1 MVDKLTS
8 PILRV
13 LGYGLGLAL
22 IILAAYQGI
31 TEVALEKIIN
41 AARLELVG
49 IAVAVLANLV
59 LTGVFYWRITTGFDA
74 NPPLGLGRM
83 TGLISVSSLLNYLPL
98 RPGLISRVMFLKVHH
113 GVPLRQSLVISFFV
127 VILSAIISAS
137 VVLVGLCGTVYSGAR
152 SISGQVIVPILGL
165 VIMTGVCG
173 LMPLVARRMAPQS
186 MQLVWL
192 LPVVKTF
199 DVLAGGMR
207 FWLALRVVGLPL
219 TYGQSL
225 VAAAGGMLVS
235 LIGLTPNGLG
245 IREWT
250 VTGIL
255 VAMMAVDSGYVAMA
269 AVIERGIEVMVMVPC
284 GLIGLAVLR
293 KDLAGNAPLSKDD
306 QRQ

>member
-1 MVDKLTS
+1 MVDKLAS

-22 IILAAYQGI
+22 IILAVYEGV
-31 TEVALEKIIN
+31 TEVAPEKIIN
-41 AARLELVG
+41 ATRLELVG

-59 LTGVFYWRITTGFDA
+59 LTGVFYWGITTGFDA

-83 TGLISVSSLLNYLPL
+83 TGLISISSLLNYLPL
-98 RPGLISRVMFLKVHH
+98 RPGLVSRVMFLKVHH
-113 GVPLRQSLVISFFV
+113 GVPIRQSLVISFFV

-137 VVLVGLCGTVYSGAR
+137 VVLLGLCGAVYSGTR
-152 SISGQVIVPILGL
+152 GISGQVIVPILGL
-165 VIMTGVCG
+165 IIVTCVCS

-186 MQLVWL
+186 MQLAWL
-192 LPVVKTF
+192 LPVVKTL
-199 DVLAGGMR
+199 DILAGGMR

-219 TYGQSL
+219 TYSQSL

-250 VTGIL
+250 VTGVL
-255 VAMMAVDSGYVAMA
+255 VAMTAVDSGYVAMA

-284 GLIGLAVLR
+284 GLISFTVLR
-293 KDLAGNAPLSKDD
+293 KDLAGKAFLSKGD
-306 QRQ
+306 QR